1 VNELLAGK
9 KAVGRHIIFKEKF
22 DKHSNHIKFKTY
34 IVAKGFSQVSGK
46 NFSETFSSVT
56 KFTTIQMFLALA
68 AYLNFEIH

>member
-1 VNELLAGK
+1 MNELPAGM
-9 KAVGRHIIFKEKF
+9 KAVGRHTIFEEKV

-46 NFSETFSSVT
+46 NFSETFSSVA

-68 AYLNFEIH
+68 AHLNFEIH